1 MPQKSPRLIAQ
12 LDMEDSRQVNRE
24 NGGPHASHCS
34 WRLERMFTRFVGTD
48 SDTMQLFFFMVILLL
63 EFVVGFTFLSAH
75 LGRCR
80 FWSKVDRLDYM

>member
-1 MPQKSPRLIAQ
+1 
-12 LDMEDSRQVNRE
+12 
-24 NGGPHASHCS
+24 
-34 WRLERMFTRFVGTD
+34 
-48 SDTMQLFFFMVILLL
+48 MQLFFFMVILLL